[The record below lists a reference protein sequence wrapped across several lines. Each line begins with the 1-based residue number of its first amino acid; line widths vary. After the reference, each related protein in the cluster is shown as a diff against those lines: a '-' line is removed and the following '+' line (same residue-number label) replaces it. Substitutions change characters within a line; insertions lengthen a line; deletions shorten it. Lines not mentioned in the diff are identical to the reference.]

1 MVVRVLMVVVLYT
14 IQTKYRHLQDE
25 KLLQD
30 NDFKTR
36 HDSNLINLQGLK
48 KESDDT
54 RFLLNEKNR
63 GNSEL

>member
-1 MVVRVLMVVVLYT
+1 LQLRDQLYNV
-14 IQTKYRHLQDE
+14 QTKYRHLQDE

-36 HDSNLINLQGLK
+36 HDSNLITVQGQR
-48 KESDDT
+48 KEIDDM

-63 GNSEL
+63 

>member
-1 MVVRVLMVVVLYT
+1 MRDQLYNV
-14 IQTKYRHLQDE
+14 QTKYRHLQDE

-36 HDSNLINLQGLK
+36 HDSNLITVQGQR
-48 KESDDT
+48 KEVDDM

-63 GNSEL
+63 